1 MYSDFYKPI
10 RISPRSF
17 INCTYII
24 KVTYANTSIIVK
36 VLSRQVTV

>member
-1 MYSDFYKPI
+1 MYSYFSKPI

-24 KVTYANTSIIVK
+24 KETYANTSTIIN
-36 VLSRQVTV
+36 VLSRKVAV